1 MPPVLLCGLSACMD
15 LLLSVSSLLDLSV
28 VSVYLLPFLSGTAGV
43 VLCF

>member
-1 MPPVLLCGLSACMD
+1 MDLL

-28 VSVYLLPFLSGTAGV
+28 VSVYLLLFLSGTAGM